1 MEWIKDYWYIVVLG
15 LVAAMFLF
23 GHRTGRNTDTEV
35 QDDDQHGPHAGEKAH
50 KSGHGCCH

>member
-1 MEWIKDYWYIVVLG
+1 MEWIKDYWYLILLG

-23 GHRTGRNTDTEV
+23 GHRTKKNTDVNIHE
-35 QDDDQHGPHAGEKAH
+35 DHQHGPHTGEKAH